1 MNMKGFIIRERA
13 RGEGGGVGM
22 GRRRSE
28 RSGKRELICVAN
40 IGLD

>member
-1 MNMKGFIIRERA
+1 MKGFIIREKA

-22 GRRRSE
+22 GRRR
-28 RSGKRELICVAN
+28 KRELICVAN